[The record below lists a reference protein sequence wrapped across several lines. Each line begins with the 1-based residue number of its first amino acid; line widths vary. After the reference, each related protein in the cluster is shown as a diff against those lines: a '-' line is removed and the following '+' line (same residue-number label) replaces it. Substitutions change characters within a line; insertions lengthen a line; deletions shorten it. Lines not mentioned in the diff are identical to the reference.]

1 MQLEQ
6 RSNRLLRNRDESYLR
21 PRRWSGHKETQ
32 HGSDLHRVRKELRD
46 RTSMAHHAA
55 GRSPS
60 FRLGSKA
67 RAGAD
72 PAGRLSG
79 PKSPFTEIPVGIMR
93 GQPSPA
99 AVTRVETSLDP
110 SSYASRE
117 VSLHCSSLHHGRDVY
132 VHSPH
137 STPTST
143 GCFLSN
149 LPWCRVLER
158 MALRRLG
165 RRGEQGQA
173 GGHSEV
179 EDGVPVPEVA
189 MHGLCLGAGGAPQK
203 HLLDP
208 S

>member
-1 MQLEQ
+1 MVQISTAFV
-6 RSNRLLRNRDESYLR
+6 RSFGTEHPWPTTLRADRHLFVLGPRPEPERTRQDGYRD
-21 PRRWSGHKETQ
+21 P
-32 HGSDLHRVRKELRD
+32 
-46 RTSMAHHAA
+46 
-55 GRSPS
+55 
-60 FRLGSKA
+60 KA
-67 RAGAD
+67 
-72 PAGRLSG
+72 
-79 PKSPFTEIPVGIMR
+79 PFTEIPVGIMR